1 MFVCVCVCVK
11 TIFAN
16 YHKFSRKINLFREK
30 DDIAR
35 MFRKDDFRE
44 LPQISRK
51 INNFREK
58 DEITRMFVCVCVKR
72 RFSRITTNFREK

>member
-1 MFVCVCVCVK
+1 MFCV
-11 TIFAN
+11 
-16 YHKFSRKINLFREK
+16 
-30 DDIAR
+30 
-35 MFRKDDFRE
+35 RKDDFRE